1 MKIYPKVSIV
11 TPSFNQGDFLRQT
24 IQCVLDQNY
33 PNLEFIIIDGG
44 STDNTLDV
52 IHEFASNI
60 SYWVSE
66 PDDGQSHAINKGFAN
81 ATGDI
86 HYWLCSDDL
95 LEKGALQYIVDQ
107 LQNKEGPQWLV
118 GAANLITKKGV
129 IKGVRTPDI
138 INEDTFL
145 GWANNWIPTQSTFW
159 NKEMWEAAGPFDEG
173 LHYVMDLALW
183 EKMFR
188 VTPPIITDKVL
199 GRYRFHNEAKSISHM
214 DESKIE
220 RTAYI
225 TKLIDKKI
233 RLFLKQNNNEE
244 VDKFIHD
251 YGKLLE
257 EASDYKAALEE
268 VNHHWFF
275 GKLMNIWRSL
285 VYPRFGK
292 I

>member
-1 MKIYPKVSIV
+1 MAALPKVSIV
-11 TPSFNQGDFLRQT
+11 TPSYNQGDFLRLT
-24 IQCVLDQNY
+24 IQCVLEQDY

-52 IHEFASNI
+52 IREFESEIA
-60 SYWVSE
+60 YWISE
-66 PDDGQSHAINKGFAN
+66 PDNGQSHAINKGFAK

-95 LEKGALQYIVDQ
+95 LEKGALQYVVAQ
-107 LQNKEGPQWLV
+107 LQDKKGPQWLV
-118 GAANLITKKGV
+118 GAANLITKNGT
-129 IKGVRTPDI
+129 IKGVRTPDVI
-138 INEDTFL
+138 DENTFL
-145 GWANNWIPTQSTFW
+145 SWANNWIPTQSTFW
-159 NKEMWEAAGPFDEG
+159 NKEMWKVAGPFDEQ
-173 LHYVMDLALW
+173 LHFVMDLALW
-183 EKMFR
+183 EKMYR
-188 VTPPIITDKVL
+188 VNDPVITDKVL
-199 GRYRFHNEAKSISHM
+199 GRYRFHDDAKSISRT
-214 DESKIE
+214 DESKKE

-225 TKLIDKKI
+225 TQLIDQKI
-233 RLFLKQNNNEE
+233 RPFLKDDNQMD
-244 VDKFIHD
+244 VDTFIQD

-268 VNHHWFF
+268 INHHRVF